1 MKRCCVIIMN
11 RGKVK
16 TTDGIEIPSGEKIRA
31 IEKDGYKYL
40 SILKYNRVKE
50 QEMKDKLRNE
60 YFRSEKLILKS
71 KLNGMNMI
79 EYLSEIRINY
89 KKWTE
94 TSGILWQ

>member
-71 KLNGMNMI
+71 TLNGMNMI
-79 EYLSEIRINY
+79 MSSNICAVCGLRYGARIL
-89 KKWTE
+89 K
-94 TSGILWQ
+94 

>member
-1 MKRCCVIIMN
+1 MN

-16 TTDGIEIPSGEKIRA
+16 TTDGIELLSGEKIKG

-79 EYLSEIRINY
+79 MPSNICAVCSLRYGARIL
-89 KKWTE
+89 KWNKN
-94 TSGILWQ
+94 